1 MYVEAIIKYAISDY
15 QFSIFTTHVWSNFIT
30 HVQSVILGELPL
42 QENIKDSE
50 GKNRRNFVGISLFR
64 RHTDETRRRK

>member
-1 MYVEAIIKYAISDY
+1 MSFLRFNQNGVVLFALTIVFY
-15 QFSIFTTHVWSNFIT
+15 NIT
-30 HVQSVILGELPL
+30 L

-64 RHTDETRRRK
+64 RNSDETRRRK